1 MLILLLMVLRGKNG
15 SYLKG
20 RACRNGENR
29 DVEIATNALLYRSM
43 CRNGM
48 LSMDNPDD
56 DCDLALRLASLDHPD
71 GHKRLR
77 LSRQDNRRIRKA
89 LAFVADNSTI
99 ILNTEVSIELAEQG
113 ISTFDS
119 SYDPTARDI
128 AHDLMEQRGTE
139 MAKLVCGAEKLQAWL
154 S

>member
-1 MLILLLMVLRGKNG
+1 MILRGKNG

-29 DVEIATNALLYRSM
+29 DVEIATNALMYSSIYRDGTQSI
-43 CRNGM
+43 
-48 LSMDNPDD
+48 DAPDA
-56 DCDLALRLASLDHPD
+56 DCDLALRLAGLDHPSE
-71 GHKRLR
+71 HKRLN
-77 LSRQDNRRIRKA
+77 LSRQDNRRVRNA

-99 ILNTEVSIELAEQG
+99 ILNTEVSMELAEQG

-119 SYDPTARDI
+119 SYDPDARDI
-128 AHDLMEQRGTE
+128 AHDLMEQRG
-139 MAKLVCGAEKLQAWL
+139 AEKLQAWL